1 MSAEIEGVAK
11 SLFEKIRARFE
22 GVSVG
27 DEKAKAATDPAKA
40 RFFNFDYVDAV
51 GNNFGNVTIS
61 LIDEHSLKIYFG
73 KNLSADLDEQQK
85 DEWYDFLR
93 DIRMFAKRNLLSF
106 DTHDISR
113 SNLNIKDL
121 QQLSQVEKPATSNEV
136 SESRLY
142 GTTKTSYDTIAPGVR
157 LIIRHAGPIDD
168 TIHGARSRKIH
179 KIYIEDP
186 EGQRFKSPFTH
197 VGGSR
202 ALARHI
208 THGGQVNDE
217 FAEHIKGLVDELSK
231 LKNFVRGSRNKTFE
245 DGEANDI
252 VAAAKERHAKIRHI
266 LHHITGDRGYKTYTN
281 QWSPADTL
289 QDDYD
294 PDAVRSKFTVK
305 KFDERM
311 EDGLPYAHKAYR
323 SMQQEF
329 AESMDQIAEGT
340 WSVPDNDIAVKH
352 LQELMSDVLPAGID
366 GTDATGALYDILGD
380 DDLYDRIYDASRGS
394 PEMDVRPIVY
404 DWLKSNMPGVFQKV
418 QASMENGGVGE
429 EEPAPP
435 QQEEPAP
442 APEPQEP
449 AQEEPNAAQ
458 QQPQKSAP
466 GTESIARK
474 GTALNEYY
482 SVESD
487 SPPFYIHSTRYI
499 DSAKKYLQK
508 AQERGQSDAK
518 IYEISIVDGKKVK
531 KPLTE
536 IRNNTKVAKTIIKE
550 STQQLDDICRLAG
563 LK

>member
-1 MSAEIEGVAK
+1 MSKELDGVAK

-27 DEKAKAATDPAKA
+27 DEEAKVATDPGKA
-40 RFFNFDYVDAV
+40 RFFNFDYVDAM

-61 LIDEHSLKIYFG
+61 LIDEQSLKIYFG
-73 KNLSADLDEQQK
+73 KNLSADLDDSQK
-85 DEWYDFLR
+85 KEWYDFLR

-106 DTHDISR
+106 DTRDISR

-121 QQLSQVEKPATSNEV
+121 QQLSAAEKPATSNDV
-136 SESRLY
+136 TESRLY
-142 GTTKTSYDTIAPGVR
+142 GTAKTSYDTIAPGVR
-157 LIIRHAGPIDD
+157 LVIRHSGNIDD

-186 EGQRFKSPFTH
+186 EGQRLKSPFTH
-197 VGGSR
+197 VGGAR
-202 ALARHI
+202 ALARHVA
-208 THGGQVNDE
+208 HGGQVNDE
-217 FAEHIKGLVDELSK
+217 FAGHITGLVDELSK
-231 LKNFVRGSRNKTFE
+231 LKNFIRGSRNKTFE
-245 DGEANDI
+245 DGEAGEI
-252 VAAAKERHAKIRHI
+252 VSAAKERYRNIHGI
-266 LHHITGDRGYKTYTN
+266 LGRIKGVRGYQYYKE
-281 QWSPADTL
+281 QWNPSDTL
-289 QDDYD
+289 QDDFD
-294 PDAVRSKFTVK
+294 ADAVRSKFTVK

-329 AESMDQIAEGT
+329 VESMDQIAEGT
-340 WSVPDNDIAVKH
+340 WAVPDNDIAIKH

-536 IRNNTKVAKTIIKE
+536 IRTNTNATKTIIKE
-550 STQQLDDICRLAG
+550 STQLDDICRLAG